1 MPATVACM
9 SEKPKASL
17 LAKVI
22 GAVATLA
29 AAWLA
34 QKVITSVWKART
46 GHKPPT
52 AEDEGDSNLSE
63 VVIAAALTGALVA
76 ISRVLATRGAA
87 HVVAAIEDDDE

>member
-1 MPATVACM
+1 M
-9 SEKPKASL
+9 SDKPKASF

-34 QKVITSVWKART
+34 QRVITSVWKART

-52 AEDEGDSNLSE
+52 VEDTGDYRLPE
-63 VVIAAALTGALVA
+63 IVIAAAVTGAFVA

-87 HVVAAIEDDDE
+87 HVVAAIEDDDEDE